1 MTDYKI
7 LVQQIL
13 ADGQN
18 LTVWVSE
25 IRDAATE
32 DEAVERFMRARIT
45 EMIGTKIAEADAA
58 RQVTEDHANRLL
70 NRNRL
75 YVLAVMWAASL
86 IVPYIALSV
95 LHIPVLA
102 FFAGSFG
109 YTGAAMLT
117 FYAWLRKY

>member
-1 MTDYKI
+1 VNSAEWAAVDEVI
-7 LVQQIL
+7 
-13 ADGQN
+13 DG
-18 LTVWVSE
+18 
-25 IRDAATE
+25 
-32 DEAVERFMRARIT
+32 
-45 EMIGTKIAEADAA
+45 KIAEADAA
-58 RQVTEDHANRLL
+58 RQVTQDSTNRLL

-75 YVLAVMWAASL
+75 YVLAAMWTASL
-86 IVPYIALSV
+86 VVPFIALSV